1 MCKSSIARRRR
12 VQKSVEPLFYD
23 LASLTKPL
31 VTAPLA
37 FRHLDLDAEMPFRAA
52 YPPVTARRLLS
63 HAAGLPPW
71 LPFTG
76 EPLARQLTRPR
87 PWGAHPLLKEPQAES
102 GVFPACYSD
111 LGFRLLAEAIAA
123 ASGRAW
129 RDLGE
134 ELSGLE
140 AAPWQ
145 RPPLEVPPGPDREA
159 WQLAAPATPFPPPSA
174 VLPHDANAR
183 AGMTGHAGFGGAAR
197 EVLAWLRIWRREFAP
212 RMVVE
217 HAVAS
222 DGTRWGLGLWRVPD
236 GTGQFGALLDR
247 LPPDGRCYVFEDAAC
262 DLPPEILPAAGA
274 SAVNGS
280 WWMHTGFTGPAL
292 FFRPA
297 DSACVCLLA
306 HRRGP
311 RGELLDMQTLH
322 RRRMALL
329 AAYAG
334 AV

>member
-1 MCKSSIARRRR
+1 M
-12 VQKSVEPLFYD
+12 FYD

-37 FRHLDLDAEMPFRAA
+37 FRHLDLDAEWPFPAA
-52 YPPVTARRLLS
+52 CPPVTARRLLS
-63 HAAGLPPW
+63 HTAGLPPW

-76 EPLARQLTRPR
+76 EPLAQQLGQPQ
-87 PWGAHPLLKEPQAES
+87 PWGAHPLLKAPQAES

-111 LGFRLLAEAIAA
+111 LGFRLLAETITT

-134 ELSGLE
+134 ELSGLQ

-145 RPPLEVPPGPDREA
+145 SLPLPAPPGPDRDA
-159 WQLAAPATPFPPPSA
+159 WLLAAPATPFPPPSPA
-174 VLPHDANAR
+174 LPHDANAR
-183 AGMTGHAGFGGAAR
+183 AGMIGHAGFGGTAR
-197 EVLAWLRIWRREFAP
+197 DLLAWLRIWRRDFAP

-222 DGTRWGLGLWRVPD
+222 DGTRWGLGLWRVSD
-236 GTGQFGALLDR
+236 GAGQFGALLDC
-247 LPPDGRCYVFEDAAC
+247 LPPDGRCEVFEGATC
-262 DLPPEILPAAGA
+262 DLPPEILPVAGA
-274 SAVNGS
+274 SAANGS

-297 DSACVCLLA
+297 DGACVCLLV

-311 RGELLDMQTLH
+311 QGELLDMQTLH

-329 AAYAG
+329 ASRTG
-334 AV
+334 AA